1 MRLACENLA
10 CGYGGHA
17 VASGVTLA
25 LSAGETVCLL
35 GPNGGGKTT
44 LFKTLL
50 GLLAPVAGH
59 VRIDGT
65 DIAQLPRSAVAR
77 RLGYVPQAQPG
88 YFPYSVEE
96 MVLLG
101 RTAHLGLFAR
111 PSAADRAAALAALA
125 RLGIGHLA
133 PRIYTEISGGERQL
147 TLVARALAAEPQII
161 VMDEPTASLDFG
173 NRARVLAQIA
183 MLRAQGVGIVMS
195 THDPDQALAH
205 ADKVALLHE
214 GTLAAYG
221 VPQSVVTAQA
231 LSALY
236 GIGVEIVAGTCRDGT
251 RVSVCVA
258 HQNRALTSK

>member
-1 MRLACENLA
+1 MKLTCEDLV
-10 CGYGGHA
+10 CGYGDRA
-17 VASGVTLA
+17 VASGISLM

-50 GLLAPVAGH
+50 GLLTPLAGH
-59 VRIDGT
+59 VRLDGT
-65 DIAQLPRSAVAR
+65 DIARLPRAAVAR

-96 MVLLG
+96 MVLMG
-101 RTAHLGLFAR
+101 RTAHLGLFGR
-111 PSAADRAAALAALA
+111 PTSADHTAALGALA

-147 TLVARALAAEPQII
+147 TLVARALAAEPKII

-173 NRARVLAQIA
+173 NRTRVLAQIDT
-183 MLRAQGVGIVMS
+183 LRAQGVGIVMS

-205 ADKVALLHE
+205 ADKVALLHK
-214 GTLAAYG
+214 GTLVAFGTA
-221 VPQSVVTAQA
+221 QSVVTA
-231 LSALY
+231 SALARIY
-236 GIGVEIVAGTCRDGT
+236 DIDIEIVAGVRGDGT
-251 RVSVCVA
+251 GVRVCVA
-258 HQNRALTSK
+258 R